1 MACILYIN
9 SRHFRYFFIFAH
21 NFVCCMRKILRKVL
35 TLQILKYKEKP
46 IAISGGKLKKLIK
59 R

>member
-21 NFVCCMRKILRKVL
+21 NFLYCIRKIL

-46 IAISGGKLKKLIK
+46 IAISGGKLKN
-59 R
+59 